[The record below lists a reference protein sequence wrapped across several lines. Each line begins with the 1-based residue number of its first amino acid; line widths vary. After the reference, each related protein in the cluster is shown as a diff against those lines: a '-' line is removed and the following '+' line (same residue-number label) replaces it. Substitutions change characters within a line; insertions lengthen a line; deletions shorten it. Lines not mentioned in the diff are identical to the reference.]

1 MLYELC
7 TFTGMIV
14 LAAFVFIMSMNIYV
28 GITNKIKEK
37 KKIIILDQYENIT
50 DKIKKKKKIIIL
62 DQYDNI
68 TYKGIEY
75 KIMSKKIK
83 VKKIEHKPL
92 KTNERQIKEKNKYY
106 DYY

>member
-14 LAAFVFIMSMNIYV
+14 LGAFAFILLMQAYVTMS
-28 GITNKIKEK
+28 NKIKEK

-50 DKIKKKKKIIIL
+50 
-62 DQYDNI
+62 
-68 TYKGIEY
+68 YKGIEY

-83 VKKIEHKPL
+83 VRRIEHKPL
-92 KTNERQIKEKNKYY
+92 KTNEKQIKEKNKYY

>member
-14 LAAFVFIMSMNIYV
+14 LGSFVFMMLMQVYI

-50 DKIKKKKKIIIL
+50 
-62 DQYDNI
+62 
-68 TYKGIEY
+68 YKGIEY

-83 VKKIEHKPL
+83 VRRIEHKPL
-92 KTNERQIKEKNKYY
+92 KTNERQIKGKNKYY

>member
-7 TFTGMIV
+7 AFTGMIV
-14 LAAFVFIMSMNIYV
+14 LGAFVFIMLMNIYV

-37 KKIIILDQYENIT
+37 KQIIT
-50 DKIKKKKKIIIL
+50 L

-68 TYKGIEY
+68 TYNGIEY
-75 KIMSKKIK
+75 KIMSRK
-83 VKKIEHKPL
+83 VKVKRL
-92 KTNERQIKEKNKYY
+92 KERKYISEKTDKFN

>member
-7 TFTGMIV
+7 AFTGMIV
-14 LAAFVFIMSMNIYV
+14 LGAFIFIMLMNIYV
-28 GITNKIKEK
+28 GITNKIKERK
-37 KKIIILDQYENIT
+37 QIITLN
-50 DKIKKKKKIIIL
+50 
-62 DQYDNI
+62 QYDNI
-68 TYKGIEY
+68 TYNGIEY

-83 VKKIEHKPL
+83 VRRIEHKPL

>member
-14 LAAFVFIMSMNIYV
+14 IRSFAFMMLMQAYI
-28 GITNKIKEK
+28 GITK
-37 KKIIILDQYENIT
+37 KK
-50 DKIKKKKKIIIL
+50 KKKKKIIIL

-75 KIMSKKIK
+75 KIISKKIK
-83 VKKIEHKPL
+83 VRRIEHKPL
-92 KTNERQIKEKNKYY
+92 KTNERQIKGKNKYY

>member
-14 LAAFVFIMSMNIYV
+14 LGAFAFILLMQAYITMS
-28 GITNKIKEK
+28 NKIKEK

-50 DKIKKKKKIIIL
+50 
-62 DQYDNI
+62 
-68 TYKGIEY
+68 YKGIEY

-83 VKKIEHKPL
+83 VRRIEHKPL
-92 KTNERQIKEKNKYY
+92 KINERQIKEKNKYY

>member
-1 MLYELC
+1 MLQELC

-14 LAAFVFIMSMNIYV
+14 LGSFVFMMLMQAYI

-50 DKIKKKKKIIIL
+50 
-62 DQYDNI
+62 
-68 TYKGIEY
+68 YKGIEY

-83 VKKIEHKPL
+83 VRRIEHKTL
-92 KTNERQIKEKNKYY
+92 KTNERQIKGKNKYY

>member
-14 LAAFVFIMSMNIYV
+14 LATFVFIMLMNIYV

-37 KKIIILDQYENIT
+37 KQIIT
-50 DKIKKKKKIIIL
+50 L

-75 KIMSKKIK
+75 KIMNKKIK
-83 VKKIEHKPL
+83 VRRIEHKPL

>member
-14 LAAFVFIMSMNIYV
+14 LGAFALIFLLQAYV
-28 GITNKIKEK
+28 G
-37 KKIIILDQYENIT
+37 IT
-50 DKIKKKKKIIIL
+50 DKIKKKKKIIKL
-62 DQYDNI
+62 DQYENI

-83 VKKIEHKPL
+83 VRRIEHKPL
-92 KTNERQIKEKNKYY
+92 KTNERQIKRKNKYY

>member
-1 MLYELC
+1 M
-7 TFTGMIV
+7 
-14 LAAFVFIMSMNIYV
+14 LAAFVFIISMNIYI

-50 DKIKKKKKIIIL
+50 
-62 DQYDNI
+62 
-68 TYKGIEY
+68 YKGIEY

-83 VKKIEHKPL
+83 IRKIEHKPL

>member
-14 LAAFVFIMSMNIYV
+14 LAAFVFILLMQAYI
-28 GITNKIKEK
+28 GIINKIKEK

-50 DKIKKKKKIIIL
+50 
-62 DQYDNI
+62 
-68 TYKGIEY
+68 YKGIEY

-83 VKKIEHKPL
+83 VRRIEHKPL
-92 KTNERQIKEKNKYY
+92 KINERKIKEKNKYY

>member
-7 TFTGMIV
+7 AFTGMIV
-14 LAAFVFIMSMNIYV
+14 LAAFVFIMLMNIYV

-37 KKIIILDQYENIT
+37 RQIIT
-50 DKIKKKKKIIIL
+50 L

-68 TYKGIEY
+68 TYNGIEY
-75 KIMSKKIK
+75 KIMSKKVK
-83 VKKIEHKPL
+83 VKKL
-92 KTNERQIKEKNKYY
+92 NERKHIGEKTDKYN

>member
-14 LAAFVFIMSMNIYV
+14 LGSFVFMMLMQAYI
-28 GITNKIKEK
+28 GITNKIKE
-37 KKIIILDQYENIT
+37 
-50 DKIKKKKKIIIL
+50 KKKIIIL

-83 VKKIEHKPL
+83 VRRIEHKPL

>member
-7 TFTGMIV
+7 AFTGMVV
-14 LAAFVFIMSMNIYV
+14 LAAFASLLLMQAYI

-50 DKIKKKKKIIIL
+50 
-62 DQYDNI
+62 
-68 TYKGIEY
+68 YKGIEY

-83 VKKIEHKPL
+83 IRRIEHKPL

>member
-14 LAAFVFIMSMNIYV
+14 LAAFAFTMLMQAYIE
-28 GITNKIKEK
+28 ITNKIKEK

-50 DKIKKKKKIIIL
+50 
-62 DQYDNI
+62 YN
-68 TYKGIEY
+68 GIEY
-75 KIMSKKIK
+75 KIISKKVK
-83 VKKIEHKPL
+83 VRRIEHKPL
-92 KTNERQIKEKNKYY
+92 KIKKKDKYN

>member
-14 LAAFVFIMSMNIYV
+14 LAAFVFIMSMNIYI

-50 DKIKKKKKIIIL
+50 
-62 DQYDNI
+62 
-68 TYKGIEY
+68 YKGIEY

-83 VKKIEHKPL
+83 VRKIEHKPL
-92 KTNERQIKEKNKYY
+92 KTNERQIKEKNQYY

>member
-7 TFTGMIV
+7 TFIGMIV
-14 LAAFVFIMSMNIYV
+14 LGSFVFMMLMQVYI

-50 DKIKKKKKIIIL
+50 
-62 DQYDNI
+62 
-68 TYKGIEY
+68 YKGIKY

-83 VKKIEHKPL
+83 VRKIEHKSL

>member
-7 TFTGMIV
+7 TFIGMIV
-14 LAAFVFIMSMNIYV
+14 LAAFVFIMSMNIYI

-50 DKIKKKKKIIIL
+50 
-62 DQYDNI
+62 
-68 TYKGIEY
+68 YKGIEY
-75 KIMSKKIK
+75 KIMSKKVK
-83 VKKIEHKPL
+83 VRRIEHKPL

>member
-14 LAAFVFIMSMNIYV
+14 LAAFAFILLMNIYV
-28 GITNKIKEK
+28 EITNKIKEK

-50 DKIKKKKKIIIL
+50 
-62 DQYDNI
+62 
-68 TYKGIEY
+68 YKGIEY

-83 VKKIEHKPL
+83 VRRIEHKPL

>member
-1 MLYELC
+1 MFYELC
-7 TFTGMIV
+7 AFTGMVV
-14 LAAFVFIMSMNIYV
+14 LGAFAFILLMQAYIE
-28 GITNKIKEK
+28 ITNKIKEK
-37 KKIIILDQYENIT
+37 KKIIKLDQYE
-50 DKIKKKKKIIIL
+50 
-62 DQYDNI
+62 NI

-83 VKKIEHKPL
+83 VRRIEHKPL

>member
-1 MLYELC
+1 MLQELC

-14 LAAFVFIMSMNIYV
+14 LGSFVFMMLMQAYIE
-28 GITNKIKEK
+28 ITNKIKEK
-37 KKIIILDQYENIT
+37 KKIIKLDQYE
-50 DKIKKKKKIIIL
+50 
-62 DQYDNI
+62 NI

-83 VKKIEHKPL
+83 VRRIEHKPL

>member
-14 LAAFVFIMSMNIYV
+14 LAAFAFILLMQAYI

-50 DKIKKKKKIIIL
+50 
-62 DQYDNI
+62 
-68 TYKGIEY
+68 YKGIEY
-75 KIMSKKIK
+75 KIMNKKIK
-83 VKKIEHKPL
+83 VRKIDHKPL

>member
-14 LAAFVFIMSMNIYV
+14 LGSFVFMMLMQAYI

-50 DKIKKKKKIIIL
+50 
-62 DQYDNI
+62 
-68 TYKGIEY
+68 YKGTEY

-83 VKKIEHKPL
+83 VRRIEHKPL

>member
-7 TFTGMIV
+7 AFTGMIV
-14 LAAFVFIMSMNIYV
+14 LGAFVFIMLMNIYV

-37 KKIIILDQYENIT
+37 KQIIT
-50 DKIKKKKKIIIL
+50 L

-68 TYKGIEY
+68 TYNGIEY
-75 KIMSKKIK
+75 KIMSRKIK
-83 VKKIEHKPL
+83 VRRIEHKPL

>member
-7 TFTGMIV
+7 TFIGMIV
-14 LAAFVFIMSMNIYV
+14 LGSFAFILLMQAYI

-50 DKIKKKKKIIIL
+50 
-62 DQYDNI
+62 
-68 TYKGIEY
+68 YKGIKY

-83 VKKIEHKPL
+83 VRKIEHKPL

>member
-7 TFTGMIV
+7 TFIGIIV
-14 LAAFVFIMSMNIYV
+14 LGSFVFMMLMQVYI

-50 DKIKKKKKIIIL
+50 
-62 DQYDNI
+62 
-68 TYKGIEY
+68 YKGIEY

-83 VKKIEHKPL
+83 VRRIEHKPL

>member
-7 TFTGMIV
+7 TFIGMIV
-14 LAAFVFIMSMNIYV
+14 LGSFVFMMLMQVYI

-50 DKIKKKKKIIIL
+50 
-62 DQYDNI
+62 
-68 TYKGIEY
+68 YKGIKY

-83 VKKIEHKPL
+83 VRKIEHKPL

>member
-50 DKIKKKKKIIIL
+50 
-62 DQYDNI
+62 
-68 TYKGIEY
+68 YKGIEY

-83 VKKIEHKPL
+83 VRKIEHKPL
-92 KTNERQIKEKNKYY
+92 KINKRQIKEKNKYY

>member
-14 LAAFVFIMSMNIYV
+14 LGAFVFMMLMQVYI

-50 DKIKKKKKIIIL
+50 
-62 DQYDNI
+62 
-68 TYKGIEY
+68 YKGIEY

-83 VKKIEHKPL
+83 VRRIEHKPL

>member
-7 TFTGMIV
+7 TFIGMIV
-14 LAAFVFIMSMNIYV
+14 LAAFVFIMSMNIYI

-50 DKIKKKKKIIIL
+50 
-62 DQYDNI
+62 
-68 TYKGIEY
+68 YKGIEY
-75 KIMSKKIK
+75 KIMSKKVK
-83 VKKIEHKPL
+83 VRRIEHKPL
-92 KTNERQIKEKNKYY
+92 KTNERQVKEKNKYY